1 MRVWIILLSMAN
13 TIAMII
19 HRGITQNCISNN
31 YWNNRINN
39 FFYSNSRFINRILS
53 ISCDNSRTISGWIW
67 LSKSIF
73 LLLKSIFNQRII
85 IIIIMRE
92 SQGVSNSH
100 SNNMQSTNSITFI
113 INSIK
118 IYSSNR
124 NKFNNNNNNTNNSN
138 NNNNRLIIL
147 AFMSLLEEIILNK
160 ECKLSE

>member
-1 MRVWIILLSMAN
+1 
-13 TIAMII
+13 
-19 HRGITQNCISNN
+19 
-31 YWNNRINN
+31 
-39 FFYSNSRFINRILS
+39 
-53 ISCDNSRTISGWIW
+53 
-67 LSKSIF
+67 
-73 LLLKSIFNQRII
+73 
-85 IIIIMRE
+85 MRE